1 MFTIVALMP
10 SLVEF
15 VYDEYNLAVMYGLWK
30 NFHIKT

>member
-1 MFTIVALMP
+1 MS

-15 VYDEYNLAVMYGLWK
+15 LYDEYNLAVMYGLWK